1 VVFVVALLFLMMRLL
16 VGWWADAL
24 LPGIE
29 EPIDGAGVQMGAC

>member
-24 LPGIE
+24 VQKIE
-29 EPIDGAGVQMGAC
+29 VPIDGAGVQMGAC